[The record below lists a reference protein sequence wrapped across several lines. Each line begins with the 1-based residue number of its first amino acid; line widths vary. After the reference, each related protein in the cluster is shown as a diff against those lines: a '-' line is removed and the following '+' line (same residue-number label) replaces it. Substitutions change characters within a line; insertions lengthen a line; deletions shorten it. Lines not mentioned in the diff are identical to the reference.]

1 MTMTKETADQII
13 ADIKRR
19 KRAHQAEIGADR
31 HDDAPPTNGFDAAQ
45 ANGHEGGAWDEDT
58 PPATSAGLVPAGAE
72 PEGTAQQTAGGLG
85 EWDAGYDT
93 ELPPPRGW
101 QLGNTFCRK
110 FMSSLLGDGGVGKT
124 ALRYAQALSL
134 AIGRALTGEHV
145 FQRCRVLIISLEDDV
160 DELKRR
166 ILAAMLHHKIDRAD
180 VKGWLFL
187 SAPGAVAGKLM
198 TTDKSGRPVIGRLAA
213 NIEAVIVARKI
224 DLVMLDPFIKSHSV
238 EENHNSLIDDVA
250 QVLTNLAAK
259 YNIAVDAPHHTSKGV
274 ADPGNADRGRGASS
288 MKDAARL
295 VYTLT
300 PMSTDEAKTLG
311 INQDD
316 RRQYVRVDSAKVNI
330 ARHLGATKW
339 FRLIGVPLGNGNDIY
354 PNGDDVQTVE
364 PWTPPATFA
373 DLSVDLLNQILTA
386 IDAGLADG
394 NRYTDASKADE
405 RAAWKV
411 IVERAPNKTE
421 GQAREII
428 KMWVKNGVLARYE
441 YDNPVTRKPVN
452 GLRLDPSKRP
462 G

>member
-19 KRAHQAEIGADR
+19 KQAHQAEIGADTP
-31 HDDAPPTNGFDAAQ
+31 ANGFDELPAQ
-45 ANGHEGGAWDEDT
+45 TNGHALEA
-58 PPATSAGLVPAGAE
+58 PPDDDWKPPTDIPAGVEA
-72 PEGTAQQTAGGLG
+72 EGTAQQTAGGLG
-85 EWDAGYDT
+85 EWDAGDDT

-101 QLGNTFCRK
+101 LLGNTFCRK

-124 ALRYAQALSL
+124 ALRYAQVLSL
-134 AIGRALTGEHV
+134 ATGRELTGEHV
-145 FQRCRVLIISLEDDV
+145 FQRCRALVISLEDDA
-160 DELKRR
+160 DELRRR

-187 SAPGAVAGKLM
+187 SAPGAAAGKLM
-198 TTDKSGRPVIGRLAA
+198 TADKFGNPHVGRLAA
-213 NIEAVIVARKI
+213 NIESVIVAREA
-224 DLVMLDPFIKSHSV
+224 DFVMLDPFIKSHSV
-238 EENHNSLIDDVA
+238 EENHNSIIDDVA
-250 QVLTNLAAK
+250 QVLTGLAAK
-259 YNIAVDAPHHTSKGV
+259 HNIAVDAPHHTSKGV

-295 VYTLT
+295 VNTAT
-300 PMSTDEAKTLG
+300 PMSVDEANTLN

-316 RRQYVRVDSAKVNI
+316 RRQYIRVDNAKVNI
-330 ARHLGATKW
+330 TRHLGAAKW
-339 FRLIGVPLGNGNDIY
+339 FRLIGVRLGNGSALY

-364 PWTPPATFA
+364 PWTPPATWG

-386 IDAGLADG
+386 IDAGLPDG
-394 NRYTDASKADE
+394 NRYTDASRADE

-411 IVERAPNKTE
+411 IVEHAADKTE

-428 KMWVKNGVLARYE
+428 KTWVKNGVLVPHD
-441 YDNPVTRKPVN
+441 YDNPATRKKVK
-452 GLRLDPSKRP
+452 GLRVEPSKRP